1 MNTAV
6 VNVKVDPRV
15 KKEAQKVVRD
25 LGISLSGAVNGF
37 LKHLVRTKTIHF
49 SLIEEPGEYLINTLK
64 ESKRDLKAGRVISFD
79 NPDTAL
85 AFLDKMIAN
94 EKKLQKN

>member
-6 VNVKVDPRV
+6 VNVKVDPQV
-15 KKEAQKVVRD
+15 KKEAQKVAKD
-25 LGISLSGAVNGF
+25 LGISLSGMINGF
-37 LKHLVRTKTIHF
+37 LRHLVRTKTVHF
-49 SLIEEPGEYLINTLK
+49 SLSEEPSDYLINSLA
-64 ESKRDLKAGRVISFD
+64 ESREDIKAGRVVSFD
-79 NPDTAL
+79 DPNKAL

>member
-15 KKEAQKVVRD
+15 KKEAQRIAKD
-25 LGISLSGAVNGF
+25 LGISLSGVINGF
-37 LKHLVRTKTIHF
+37 LKHLVRTKTVHF
-49 SLIEEPGEYLINTLK
+49 SLSEEPSDYLINSLT
-64 ESKRDLKAGRVISFD
+64 ESRKDIKAGRVVSFD
-79 NPDTAL
+79 DPDKAL